1 MTFWYK
7 IALAQL
13 QKDIN
18 KYRKLNIEALNPLKS
33 SFTFEISKKNWAVLI
48 LTHKPILKKADSNN
62 NKLSMFYRVKNIFL

>member
-33 SFTFEISKKNWAVLI
+33 SFTFEISKKN
-48 LTHKPILKKADSNN
+48 
-62 NKLSMFYRVKNIFL
+62 